1 MSTLTSPFLLRFLFI
16 GLFACFSEL
25 QHPIRHSFSFRLDF
39 CLHSHCFNVQS
50 DTFFRPFWTSS
61 VTFSTSTSNLTRF
74 LIPFGLLLAIQSDMF
89 SSPFWTSSVTFSTS
103 TSNPPRRLTI
113 NHLQSHK
120 CLHYNSALIISAAL
134 TIFLRLASVSGT
146 PLVLS
151 PQSGFTHNLSLSIFV
166 SIIFIARV
174 ISSTD
179 GILGE

>member
-1 MSTLTSPFLLRFLFI
+1 MSALTSPFLLRFLFI

-39 CLHSHCFNVQS
+39 CLLSHCFNV
-50 DTFFRPFWTSS
+50 
-61 VTFSTSTSNLTRF
+61 
-74 LIPFGLLLAIQSDMF
+74 QSDMF

-113 NHLQSHK
+113 NHLLPHK
-120 CLHYNSALIISAAL
+120 NLYYNSALIISAAL

-151 PQSGFTHNLSLSIFV
+151 PQSGFTHSLSLSIFV

-179 GILGE
+179 GTLGE

>member
-1 MSTLTSPFLLRFLFI
+1 MSALTSPFLLRFLFI

-39 CLHSHCFNVQS
+39 CLLSHCFNV
-50 DTFFRPFWTSS
+50 
-61 VTFSTSTSNLTRF
+61 
-74 LIPFGLLLAIQSDMF
+74 QSDMF

-120 CLHYNSALIISAAL
+120 CLHYNSALTILTAF

-151 PQSGFTHNLSLSIFV
+151 PQSGFTHSLSLSIFV

>member
-1 MSTLTSPFLLRFLFI
+1 M
-16 GLFACFSEL
+16 
-25 QHPIRHSFSFRLDF
+25 
-39 CLHSHCFNVQS
+39 HSHCFNVQS

-74 LIPFGLLLAIQSDMF
+74 LIPFGLLLAFPLLQRPIRHVFSFRLDFCLLSHCFNVQSDMF

-113 NHLQSHK
+113 NHLQSHI
-120 CLHYNSALIISAAL
+120 CLHYNSALTISAAL

-151 PQSGFTHNLSLSIFV
+151 PQSGFTHSLSLSIFV

>member
-1 MSTLTSPFLLRFLFI
+1 MSVLTSPFLLCFLFI

-50 DTFFRPFWTSS
+50 DTFFR
-61 VTFSTSTSNLTRF
+61 
-74 LIPFGLLLAIQSDMF
+74 
-89 SSPFWTSSVTFSTS
+89 PFWTSSVTFSTS

>member
-1 MSTLTSPFLLRFLFI
+1 MSVLTSPFLLRFLFI

-50 DTFFRPFWTSS
+50 DTFFH
-61 VTFSTSTSNLTRF
+61 
-74 LIPFGLLLAIQSDMF
+74 
-89 SSPFWTSSVTFSTS
+89 PFWTSSVTFSTS

-151 PQSGFTHNLSLSIFV
+151 PQSGFTHSLSLSIFV

>member
-1 MSTLTSPFLLRFLFI
+1 MSVLTSPFLLRFLFI

-39 CLHSHCFNVQS
+39 CLHSHCFNIQS
-50 DTFFRPFWTSS
+50 DTFFR
-61 VTFSTSTSNLTRF
+61 
-74 LIPFGLLLAIQSDMF
+74 
-89 SSPFWTSSVTFSTS
+89 PFWTSSVTFSTS

-151 PQSGFTHNLSLSIFV
+151 PQSGFTHSLSLSIFV
-166 SIIFIARV
+166 SIILIARV

-179 GILGE
+179 GTLGE

>member
-1 MSTLTSPFLLRFLFI
+1 MSVLTSPFLLRFLFI

-25 QHPIRHSFSFRLDF
+25 QHPVRRSFWFRLDF

-61 VTFSTSTSNLTRF
+61 VTFSTSTSN
-74 LIPFGLLLAIQSDMF
+74 
-89 SSPFWTSSVTFSTS
+89 
-103 TSNPPRRLTI
+103 PPRRLTI
-113 NHLQSHK
+113 NHLQAHK

-151 PQSGFTHNLSLSIFV
+151 PQSGFTHSLSLSIFV

>member
-50 DTFFRPFWTSS
+50 DTFFR
-61 VTFSTSTSNLTRF
+61 
-74 LIPFGLLLAIQSDMF
+74 
-89 SSPFWTSSVTFSTS
+89 PFWTSSVTFSTS

>member
-1 MSTLTSPFLLRFLFI
+1 MSVLTSPFLLRFLFI

-50 DTFFRPFWTSS
+50 DTFFR
-61 VTFSTSTSNLTRF
+61 
-74 LIPFGLLLAIQSDMF
+74 
-89 SSPFWTSSVTFSTS
+89 PFWTSSVTFSTS

>member
-1 MSTLTSPFLLRFLFI
+1 MSVLTSPFLLRFLFI

-50 DTFFRPFWTSS
+50 DTFFR
-61 VTFSTSTSNLTRF
+61 
-74 LIPFGLLLAIQSDMF
+74 
-89 SSPFWTSSVTFSTS
+89 PFWTSSVTFSTS

-151 PQSGFTHNLSLSIFV
+151 PQSGFTHSLSLSIFV

-179 GILGE
+179 GTLGE

>member
-1 MSTLTSPFLLRFLFI
+1 MVGNLYIIQGDVSFDIALFVD
-16 GLFACFSEL
+16 
-25 QHPIRHSFSFRLDF
+25 QP
-39 CLHSHCFNVQS
+39 
-50 DTFFRPFWTSS
+50 
-61 VTFSTSTSNLTRF
+61 
-74 LIPFGLLLAIQSDMF
+74 
-89 SSPFWTSSVTFSTS
+89 
-103 TSNPPRRLTI
+103 
-113 NHLQSHK
+113 HK

-151 PQSGFTHNLSLSIFV
+151 PQSGFTHSLSFSIFV

>member
-1 MSTLTSPFLLRFLFI
+1 MSVLTSPFLLRFLFI

-50 DTFFRPFWTSS
+50 DTFFR
-61 VTFSTSTSNLTRF
+61 
-74 LIPFGLLLAIQSDMF
+74 
-89 SSPFWTSSVTFSTS
+89 PFWTSSVTFSTS

-151 PQSGFTHNLSLSIFV
+151 PQSGFTHSLSLSIFV
-166 SIIFIARV
+166 SIILIARV

-179 GILGE
+179 GTLGE

>member
-1 MSTLTSPFLLRFLFI
+1 MSVLTSPFLLCFLFI

-39 CLHSHCFNVQS
+39 CLLSHCFNV
-50 DTFFRPFWTSS
+50 
-61 VTFSTSTSNLTRF
+61 
-74 LIPFGLLLAIQSDMF
+74 QSDMF

-113 NHLQSHK
+113 NHLLPHK
-120 CLHYNSALIISAAL
+120 NLYYNSALIISAAL

-179 GILGE
+179 GTLGE

>member
-1 MSTLTSPFLLRFLFI
+1 MSVLTSPFLLRFLFI

-50 DTFFRPFWTSS
+50 DTFFR
-61 VTFSTSTSNLTRF
+61 
-74 LIPFGLLLAIQSDMF
+74 
-89 SSPFWTSSVTFSTS
+89 PFWTSSVTFSTS

-151 PQSGFTHNLSLSIFV
+151 PQSGFTHSLSLSIFV

>member
-1 MSTLTSPFLLRFLFI
+1 MSALTSPFLLRFLFI

-39 CLHSHCFNVQS
+39 CLLSHCFN
-50 DTFFRPFWTSS
+50 
-61 VTFSTSTSNLTRF
+61 
-74 LIPFGLLLAIQSDMF
+74 IQSDMF

-120 CLHYNSALIISAAL
+120 CLHYNSALIIPTAL

>member
-1 MSTLTSPFLLRFLFI
+1 MSALTSPFLLCFLFI

-50 DTFFRPFWTSS
+50 DTFFRPFWT
-61 VTFSTSTSNLTRF
+61 F
-74 LIPFGLLLAIQSDMF
+74 
-89 SSPFWTSSVTFSTS
+89 SVTFSTS

>member
-1 MSTLTSPFLLRFLFI
+1 MSVLTSPFLLRFFFI

-39 CLHSHCFNVQS
+39 CLLSHCFN
-50 DTFFRPFWTSS
+50 
-61 VTFSTSTSNLTRF
+61 
-74 LIPFGLLLAIQSDMF
+74 IQSDMF

-120 CLHYNSALIISAAL
+120 CLHYNSALITPPAL

-151 PQSGFTHNLSLSIFV
+151 PQSGFTHSLSLSIFV

-179 GILGE
+179 GTLGE

>member
-1 MSTLTSPFLLRFLFI
+1 MSVLTSPFLLRFLFI

-39 CLHSHCFNVQS
+39 CLLSHCFNVQS

-61 VTFSTSTSNLTRF
+61 VTFSTSTSN
-74 LIPFGLLLAIQSDMF
+74 
-89 SSPFWTSSVTFSTS
+89 
-103 TSNPPRRLTI
+103 PPRRLTI
-113 NHLQSHK
+113 NHLQPHK

-151 PQSGFTHNLSLSIFV
+151 PQSGFTHSLSLSIFV

>member
-1 MSTLTSPFLLRFLFI
+1 MSVLTSPFLLRFLFI
-16 GLFACFSEL
+16 GLFACFSKL
-25 QHPIRHSFSFRLDF
+25 QHPIRHSFSSSLDF

-50 DTFFRPFWTSS
+50 DTFFH
-61 VTFSTSTSNLTRF
+61 
-74 LIPFGLLLAIQSDMF
+74 
-89 SSPFWTSSVTFSTS
+89 PFWTSSVTFSTS

-120 CLHYNSALIISAAL
+120 CLHYNSALIISTAL

-151 PQSGFTHNLSLSIFV
+151 PQSGFTHSLSLSIFV

-179 GILGE
+179 GTLGE

>member
-1 MSTLTSPFLLRFLFI
+1 MSVLTSPFLLRFLFI

-61 VTFSTSTSNLTRF
+61 VTFSTSTSN
-74 LIPFGLLLAIQSDMF
+74 
-89 SSPFWTSSVTFSTS
+89 
-103 TSNPPRRLTI
+103 PPRRLTI
-113 NHLQSHK
+113 NHLQPHK

-151 PQSGFTHNLSLSIFV
+151 PQSGFTHSLSLSIFV

>member
-1 MSTLTSPFLLRFLFI
+1 MSALTSPFLLRFLFI

-39 CLHSHCFNVQS
+39 CLLSHCFNVQS
-50 DTFFRPFWTSS
+50 DTFF
-61 VTFSTSTSNLTRF
+61 
-74 LIPFGLLLAIQSDMF
+74 
-89 SSPFWTSSVTFSTS
+89 SPFWTSSVTFSTS

-113 NHLQSHK
+113 NHLLPHK
-120 CLHYNSALIISAAL
+120 NLYYNSALIISAAL

>member
-1 MSTLTSPFLLRFLFI
+1 MSALTSPFLLRFLFI

-25 QHPIRHSFSFRLDF
+25 QLPICHFFSFRLDF
-39 CLHSHCFNVQS
+39 CLLSHCFNV
-50 DTFFRPFWTSS
+50 
-61 VTFSTSTSNLTRF
+61 
-74 LIPFGLLLAIQSDMF
+74 QSDMF

-113 NHLQSHK
+113 NHLLPHK
-120 CLHYNSALIISAAL
+120 NLYYNSALIISAAL

-151 PQSGFTHNLSLSIFV
+151 PQSGFTHSLSLSIFV

-179 GILGE
+179 GTLGE

>member
-1 MSTLTSPFLLRFLFI
+1 MSALTSPFLLRFLFI

-39 CLHSHCFNVQS
+39 CLLSHCFN
-50 DTFFRPFWTSS
+50 
-61 VTFSTSTSNLTRF
+61 
-74 LIPFGLLLAIQSDMF
+74 IQSDMF

>member
-1 MSTLTSPFLLRFLFI
+1 MSALTSPFLLRFLFI

-39 CLHSHCFNVQS
+39 CLHSHCFN
-50 DTFFRPFWTSS
+50 
-61 VTFSTSTSNLTRF
+61 
-74 LIPFGLLLAIQSDMF
+74 IQSDMF
-89 SSPFWTSSVTFSTS
+89 SSPFWTSSVTFFTS

-113 NHLQSHK
+113 NHLQFHK

-151 PQSGFTHNLSLSIFV
+151 PQSGFTHSLSLSIFV

-179 GILGE
+179 GTLGE